1 MSKKSTA
8 PSIDKTDWTWQVM
21 RRCRNELG
29 IVVREDFIG
38 IPITRERATEVVTY
52 KNLNE
57 NRTGVTYFI
66 KDVPRKPKN

>member
-1 MSKKSTA
+1 MPRKSTA
-8 PSIDKTDWTWQVM
+8 LPIDKTDWTWQVV

-29 IVVREDFIG
+29 IAVREDFIG
-38 IPITRERATEVVTY
+38 IPVNRERATEIMTY

-66 KDVPRKPKN
+66 KDVAPKSKN